1 MKKSILLLV
10 CALALSLMV
19 ACSKDVKDKAKDDPV
34 EALTELAQDVTKHG
48 NDWDTEQWNKAA
60 SDFDYIADLM
70 PATLDMSEKAQVV
83 AAVSSIQAVAV
94 LHERS
99 ARKMNDALSSA
110 DLIGGSSNRSS
121 SFGDNDDDES
131 RIGFSTVDDSQWD
144 DLTTQLVNSVDSYDD
159 NYTSSDDFDTDGD
172 ITVNN
177 LDDFLDA
184 YEELVVSFE
193 NLCSNYDPTDLS
205 TISQYSDYMAKLQ
218 KLSQKADNAQGM
230 FNASQLERYN
240 NLNIRFAK
248 AAERISQ

>member
-1 MKKSILLLV
+1 
-10 CALALSLMV
+10 MV
-19 ACSKDVKDKAKDDPV
+19 SCSKDVKDKAKDDPV
-34 EALTELAQDVTKHG
+34 EALTELAQDVTKNG
-48 NDWDTEQWNKAA
+48 NDWDSEQWDKAA
-60 SDFDYIADLM
+60 SDFNYIVDLM

-99 ARKMNDALSSA
+99 ARKMNDALNSL
-110 DLIGGSSNRSS
+110 DGFGRSS
-121 SFGDNDDDES
+121 SSDKDDDDES

-144 DLTTQLVNSVDSYDD
+144 DLTAQLVNSVDSYGYSDK
-159 NYTSSDDFDTDGD
+159 SSDDFDDNSD
-172 ITVNN
+172 LTVNN

-193 NLCSNYDPTDLS
+193 NLCNNYDPTDLS

-218 KLSQKADNAQGM
+218 KLSKKADNAQGM
-230 FNASQLERYN
+230 FSASQLERYN
-240 NLNIRFAK
+240 NLNIRFAE